1 MALKTI
7 MLRRSIE
14 KKQTELETLRQKD
27 AEFSTREAELE
38 TAINEAETAEQ
49 EQTVT
54 EEVEAFDADKTA
66 HEAKKAA
73 LAGEIEGL
81 EAELSE
87 AEASA
92 PTRSKENHPTK
103 ERTERRMETN
113 INIRAL
119 PMSRRAFD
127 ALPMEQRSEIVARED
142 VREFFA
148 QLRSMKGQ

>member
-49 EQTVT
+49 EQAVT

-66 HEAKKAA
+66 HEAKRLRWPA
-73 LAGEIEGL
+73 
-81 EAELSE
+81 
-87 AEASA
+87 
-92 PTRSKENHPTK
+92 RS
-103 ERTERRMETN
+103 
-113 INIRAL
+113 RAL
-119 PMSRRAFD
+119 K
-127 ALPMEQRSEIVARED
+127 RSFPRPRHPLRPEAKKTTPQKKGRKEEWKPISTSARCP
-142 VREFFA
+142 
-148 QLRSMKGQ
+148 